1 MKTTQKGFTSEVSDC
16 LRIGERFLLTFDD
29 PGLEAP
35 PYQGR
40 LQDLRKDG
48 LLCIDAPTDLRPPK
62 GTSVTVSSLRND
74 MDDYTF
80 SSQIYGRGR
89 LRGRVPVILLR
100 PPAQIEKT
108 QRRGA
113 YRVSVCLRAQ
123 ALWTTA
129 DDPDSGV
136 VGKGISKPGVL
147 TNLSGGGAQI
157 FLRAQPD
164 SDSLRLNLTAPTG
177 FVEAHAKRRATSSRR
192 GTTIHIDPFLKSCEK
207 IRSRLNGI
215 EADIAKSHLHLRDS
229 RGAIYAVSVAFSEP
243 QEICYQLVRYL
254 ERQSIRK
261 GLRDDGEP
269 RPAGHRAAT
278 TSQSSSVIEEESRHQ
293 LTAPAA

>member
-1 MKTTQKGFTSEVSDC
+1 
-16 LRIGERFLLTFDD
+16 
-29 PGLEAP
+29 
-35 PYQGR
+35 
-40 LQDLRKDG
+40 
-48 LLCIDAPTDLRPPK
+48 
-62 GTSVTVSSLRND
+62 

-157 FLRAQPD
+157 FLRARFRFPATQPD
-164 SDSLRLNLTAPTG
+164 RPNRLCGSARQ
-177 FVEAHAKRRATSSRR
+177 AQ
-192 GTTIHIDPFLKSCEK
+192 
-207 IRSRLNGI
+207 
-215 EADIAKSHLHLRDS
+215 SHQF
-229 RGAIYAVSVAFSEP
+229 A
-243 QEICYQLVRYL
+243 
-254 ERQSIRK
+254 
-261 GLRDDGEP
+261 
-269 RPAGHRAAT
+269 
-278 TSQSSSVIEEESRHQ
+278 SRHDHPHRPISQ
-293 LTAPAA
+293 EL

>member
-1 MKTTQKGFTSEVSDC
+1 MKTARKGFTSEVTDC
-16 LRIGERFLLTFDD
+16 LRIGERFLLSFDD

-129 DDPDSGV
+129 DDPESGV
-136 VGKGISKPGVL
+136 AGKRISKPGVL

-157 FLRAQPD
+157 FLRAQPEA
-164 SDSLRLNLTAPTG
+164 DSLRLNLTAPTG
-177 FVEAHAKRRATSSRR
+177 FVEELAKRRATSSRR
-192 GTTIHIDPFLKSCEK
+192 GATIHIDPFLKSCEK
-207 IRSRLNGI
+207 IRSRLNAI
-215 EADIAKSHLHLRDS
+215 EADIAKSRLHLRDS

-261 GLRDDGEP
+261 GLRDDGDSRP
-269 RPAGHRAAT
+269 TGHRPAAT
-278 TSQSSSVIEEESRHQ
+278 STSAIEEESDHH

>member
-1 MKTTQKGFTSEVSDC
+1 MKTVRRGFKSEVSDC
-16 LRIGERFLLTFDD
+16 LQIGERFLLSFDD

-48 LLCIDAPTDLRPPK
+48 LLCMDAPTDLRPPK
-62 GTSVTVSSLRND
+62 GTQVTVSSLRND
-74 MDDYTF
+74 LNNYTF

-89 LRGRVPVILLR
+89 LRGQVPVILLR

-113 YRVSVCLRAQ
+113 YRISVCLRAQ
-123 ALWTTA
+123 ATWIA
-129 DDPDSGV
+129 SADPDSV
-136 VGKGISKPGVL
+136 TSDSRISKPGVL
-147 TNLSGGGAQI
+147 TNLSGGGAQL
-157 FLRAQPD
+157 FLRARPEAD
-164 SDSLRLNLTAPTG
+164 SMKLRLTAPAG
-177 FVEAHAKRRATSSRR
+177 FVEELAKRRVNTARPGS
-192 GTTIHIDPFLKSCEK
+192 TIRIDSFLKSCEK

-215 EADIAKSHLHLRDS
+215 EADIAHSRLHLRDS
-229 RGAIYAVSVAFSEP
+229 RGSIFAVSVAFSES

-261 GLRDDGEP
+261 GVRGNDFESRALSRRDTA
-269 RPAGHRAAT
+269 PA
-278 TSQSSSVIEEESRHQ
+278 IEEEIIHRMA
-293 LTAPAA
+293 APAA